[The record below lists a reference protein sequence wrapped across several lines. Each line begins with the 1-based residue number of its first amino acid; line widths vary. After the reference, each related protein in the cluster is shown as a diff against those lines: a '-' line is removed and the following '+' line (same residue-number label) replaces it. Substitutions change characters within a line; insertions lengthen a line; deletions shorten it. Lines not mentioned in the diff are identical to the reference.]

1 VVGSIDQHLGQRLV
15 EARQSSG
22 VSAAAAAEAI
32 DKSGLEY
39 AAIERGEVRIRAI
52 FLARLGR
59 LFGQPVSWFY
69 QGLPGQAVFEKAS
82 GAKSV

>member
-1 VVGSIDQHLGQRLV
+1 MVGSIDQHLGQRLV

>member
-1 VVGSIDQHLGQRLV
+1 MVGNIDQHLGQRLA

-22 VSAAAAAEAI
+22 VSATAAAEAI
-32 DKSGLEY
+32 EKSGLEY

-59 LFGQPVSWFY
+59 LFGRPVSWFY
-69 QGLPGQAVFEKAS
+69 RGLPGQEVFEKAT
-82 GAKSV
+82 GAKLV

>member
-1 VVGSIDQHLGQRLV
+1 MAEIIDQHLSQRIV

-22 VSAAAAAEAI
+22 LSAAAAAEAI
-32 DKSGLEY
+32 EKSGSEY

-52 FLARLGR
+52 ILARLGR
-59 LFGQPVSWFY
+59 LFGRSVSWFY
-69 QGLPGQAVFEKAS
+69 QGLPGQEVFEKTT